1 MVIPENR
8 PEDRSALSGKVP
20 GELLRRKYD
29 YPTQMRAALSA
40 RLVGIGK
47 ELKTV
52 DKQVLEL
59 AAQTLD
65 RDEQNNAEMVDVLV
79 RAGYHDVPA
88 RIDAAVI
95 RRLLGYITP
104 S

>member
-1 MVIPENR
+1 MQAPETV
-8 PEDRSALSGKVP
+8 EGFS
-20 GELLRRKYD
+20 RRKND

-40 RLVGIGK
+40 KLLSIGK
-47 ELKTV
+47 DLKTV

-65 RDEQNNAEMVDVLV
+65 RDEQNNAEMVDLLV

-88 RIDAAVI
+88 RVDAKLI

-104 S
+104 Q